1 MRDREREH
9 GSTAEG
15 RNGGTAAE
23 RHGSTAAERVL
34 RRRTASLA
42 EALDSLAGL
51 AGPLRAVTE
60 VVADCYRAGGRVL
73 VAGNGG
79 SAAETQHLTGELL
92 GRLRSDRERDALAAV
107 ALTADTATLTAVAN
121 DYGYDEV
128 YARQV
133 SGLGRPGD
141 VLVVLSTS
149 GRSANLVRAVE
160 VAAERGLRTVGLLGR
175 GPAPLHV
182 ACDHAVAVPSD
193 DVATVQE
200 CHLLLV
206 HVLVEAVEDVLGAV
220 RPGSRAAPA
229 RVALGAAALS

>member
-1 MRDREREH
+1 VREREH
-9 GSTAEG
+9 GST
-15 RNGGTAAE
+15 
-23 RHGSTAAERVL
+23 SVERVL
-34 RRRTASLA
+34 GRRTASLG
-42 EALDSLAGL
+42 EALDALAGL
-51 AGPLRAVTE
+51 AGPLRAATE

-79 SAAETQHLTGELL
+79 SAAEAQHLTGELL

-107 ALTADTATLTAVAN
+107 ALTADTATITAVAN

-128 YARQV
+128 FARQV
-133 SGLGRPGD
+133 AGLGRPGD

-149 GRSANLVRAVE
+149 GRSANLVRAAE

-220 RPGSRAAPA
+220 GGGAAPA
-229 RVALGAAALS
+229 RVALGAGTALS

>member
-1 MRDREREH
+1 VRERE
-9 GSTAEG
+9 
-15 RNGGTAAE
+15 RTAAV
-23 RHGSTAAERVL
+23 ERVV
-34 RRRTASLA
+34 RRRVSSLTQ
-42 EALDSLAGL
+42 ALEVLAGL
-51 AGPLRAVTE
+51 TPQVRAATDVIAE
-60 VVADCYRAGGRVL
+60 CYRGGGRVL

-79 SAAETQHLTGELL
+79 SAAEAQHLTAELL
-92 GRLRSDRERDALAAV
+92 GRLRADRERDALAAV

-128 YARQV
+128 FARQV
-133 SGLGRPGD
+133 AGLGRPGD

-160 VAAERGLRTVGLLGR
+160 VAAERGLRTVGLLGT

-206 HVLVEAVEDVLGAV
+206 HVLVEAVEDALGAV
-220 RPGSRAAPA
+220 RAEAPA
-229 RVALGAAALS
+229 ELALPAPA